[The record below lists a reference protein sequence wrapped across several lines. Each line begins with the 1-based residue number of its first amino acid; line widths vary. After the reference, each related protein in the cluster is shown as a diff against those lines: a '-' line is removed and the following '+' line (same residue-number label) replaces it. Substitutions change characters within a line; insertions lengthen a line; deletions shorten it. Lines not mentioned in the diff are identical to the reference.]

1 MATTE
6 VRTVGSGR
14 NYSSWQAWEDA
25 CPANLVTADQI
36 WQGQGY
42 NDAEFVVTAAIALG
56 GVTTDATRYM
66 EMRCATGQSFTGNAA
81 NALRYNPS
89 NGVAIKQDTGYS
101 GGAVQVQT
109 GIHARI
115 HGLQLRVTTNANNGA
130 AVYHYGSSLKLR
142 DCILLHSGA
151 HASVPI
157 ALMEGAA
164 EIVNCVLYSPAARRA
179 MNATGA
185 LVQLRNCTLHSVGG
199 DYAVH
204 SQYNSASVVKN
215 CAVFGFSAYG
225 SNPSNFDG
233 TASTNNATNLGSI
246 NVGSGLT
253 SLTASSQF
261 ESLTGGS
268 EDFRVK
274 TGAGLIGA
282 GVRDQSYTN
291 DLDAFGQSRSITAP
305 TIGAYEV
312 YVAPS
317 GSVLTRQR
325 GMSGGM
331 QGMTGGLQG

>member
-89 NGVAIKQDTGYS
+89 NGVAIKQDTGYA
-101 GGAVQVQT
+101 GGAVHVQS

-115 HGLQLRVTTNANNGA
+115 QGLQLRVTTNAANA

-142 DCILLHSGA
+142 DCILVHNGA
-151 HASVPI
+151 HASIPV
-157 ALMEGAA
+157 ALLEGAA

-179 MNATGA
+179 MAATGA

-274 TGAGLIGA
+274 TGAALIGA
-282 GVRDQSYTN
+282 GVRDQTYTG
-291 DLDAFGQSRSITAP
+291 DLDIIGQSRSTSAP
-305 TIGAYEV
+305 AIGAWEV
-312 YVAPS
+312 VE
-317 GSVLTRQR
+317 
-325 GMSGGM
+325 
-331 QGMTGGLQG
+331 TGGGSGKLLKALLLQA